1 MASGAHDDRSSPS
14 SVKEKAA
21 GGALAFVT
29 SRPVAITML
38 MVAIGVFGIVSLS
51 KLPVDLLPEI
61 SYPTLTV
68 RTTYPGAAPED
79 VEDRISERIQEAL
92 STLPHLVRSMSISRA
107 ETSDVVLDFDWGTP
121 MTFAVQDVR
130 DKLDSVFLPNGAE
143 RPLILRY
150 DPNLDP
156 ILRIGLSLP
165 LRAAPRA
172 DGDATAGATK
182 TESGGARDVG
192 ARASERDLVQL
203 RWIAENRVK
212 RELETIPGV
221 AAVQVRGG
229 LEEEIRVRVDPFKM
243 AAQGLD
249 PAVIATRLAQENLNA
264 SGGAIREGSTEY
276 LVRTLNEFR
285 DVGEIARLSI
295 VRRGE
300 ANIRIGDVATVERTH
315 AQRDVITRLDGGEA
329 VEIAIYREAGANIVA
344 LADAVHARVFGA
356 AAQREFT
363 QGLQE
368 QEATSSDEA
377 KFENRDKTDFLAW
390 QLRKDAR
397 LEVLSDQSTFIRDS
411 IEDVKS
417 NAWMAVVLTVLV
429 IWLALRSLL
438 PTLIIS
444 ISIPISVV
452 VTFAPMY
459 LLDVSLNIMSLGGLA
474 LGVGM
479 VVDASIVVLESIM
492 RCREEG
498 DSLTEAA
505 VRGTREVAGAVT
517 GSTLTSVAVFAP
529 IVFVHGVAGRIFGDQ
544 ALTVVASVLVS
555 LVVAALF
562 IPVLASR
569 PWLAGATTRAVDVRK
584 PAPLKRDLKFDWAHL
599 VPSLASLAGRGT
611 LRSFGIC
618 ARVFG
623 ALLLGLGK
631 LLDLLFRPILL
642 VHDWAWGHVERVYP
656 RLLATGLRNA
666 WLVVFVSVALFA
678 VAVWRVPALGLDLL
692 PEIHQGEFTAHVG
705 LPVGSPL
712 EQTDQVLGEIDR
724 SVHAIEGVQLTALTV
739 GVEKDTLTRDI
750 EGKHTARLTVRLKP
764 ESATPENE
772 DRIMARVRELIAQHP
787 AVRSVDISRP
797 TPFALDAPVQIE
809 VLGYDLELLSRT
821 AAEVAARISEVPGL
835 TDVQTTV
842 RPGHPEARITFDRDK
857 TLEYGLDLDAVSR
870 LVRDQVLGN
879 VSTRFSEGDD
889 RIDVRVLGDEIVLS
903 SLGRVLDIVVNP
915 SSTTPVP
922 LRAVADVQIV
932 QGPAEIRRIGNTR
945 AVLVTASTTGLDL
958 GGSAR
963 AIEKSLADMVTPDDV
978 VVQLG
983 GQKREMD
990 EAQAS
995 MRFALLLALFLV
1007 YAVMASQ
1014 FESWLQPLIILV
1026 TVPLAI
1032 VGVVFTLDWLDIP
1045 LSVVVFIGLILLA
1058 GIVVANAIVLLDRV
1072 NQTRAQGYRVYD
1084 ALIEAGSTR
1093 LRPIY
1098 MTANTTV
1105 IGLLP
1110 MTGWLAD
1117 VPWIG
1122 PLCAGA
1128 GLELR
1133 APMAIAV
1140 MSGLTCS
1147 TALTLIVIPAVYYLV
1162 YRHQDVRAPVAATS
1176 AETAP
1181 A

>member
-1 MASGAHDDRSSPS
+1 MTSGEHDERSSPS
-14 SVKEKAA
+14 SVKVKSA

-130 DKLDSVFLPNGAE
+130 DKLDSVFLPSGAE

-165 LRAAPRA
+165 LRAAPRT
-172 DGDATAGATK
+172 DGDATASAPT
-182 TESGGARDVG
+182 TESRDVG
-192 ARASERDLVQL
+192 ARASERDLVHL

-368 QEATSSDEA
+368 QDATGSDEA

-569 PWLAGATTRAVDVRK
+569 PWLSGAMTRGEARK

-611 LRSFGIC
+611 LRSFGIV
-618 ARVFG
+618 ARVLG

-631 LLDLLFRPILL
+631 LLELLFRPVLI

-656 RLLATGLRNA
+656 RMLAAGLRNA

-764 ESATPENE
+764 EAATPENE

-821 AAEVAARISEVPGL
+821 AAEVAARIAEVPGL

-903 SLGRVLDIVVNP
+903 SLGRVLDVVVNP

-945 AVLVTASTTGLDL
+945 AVLVTASTSGLDL

-1032 VGVVFTLDWLDIP
+1032 VGVVFTLDWLEIP